1 MNVLN
6 LINSAVSIG
15 RVSPKETVFI
25 CSAWL
30 KCKAAVS
37 YLLMAMEGLEDSDA
51 GLKRKVLKSN
61 TAISASSRTP
71 NVIKIRLIMVFY
83 FVGAAG
89 RVATF
94 GNTSISTICTS
105 VCPNTAFSLTKTK

>member
-15 RVSPKETVFI
+15 SVSPNETVFI

-30 KCKAAVS
+30 KCKAAES
-37 YLLMAMEGLEDSDA
+37 YLLIATEGLEDSDA

-61 TAISASSRTP
+61 TAISTSSRTP
-71 NVIKIRLIMVFY
+71 NVIKIRLIMSLVLS
-83 FVGAAG
+83 V
-89 RVATF
+89 
-94 GNTSISTICTS
+94 TS
-105 VCPNTAFSLTKTK
+105 

>member
-1 MNVLN
+1 MKVLN
-6 LINSAVSIG
+6 LINSAVSMG

-61 TAISASSRTP
+61 IAISPRNRMP
-71 NVIKIRLIMVFY
+71 NVKNIRLIMSLVLN
-83 FVGAAG
+83 V
-89 RVATF
+89 
-94 GNTSISTICTS
+94 TS
-105 VCPNTAFSLTKTK
+105 